1 MLVFS
6 RTNGFDNLMLSFDGD
21 SHVFCI
27 VTKVAVFLVGAR
39 SVCGVVNNLIA
50 TVFAEIVFSVIFK
63 N

>member
-1 MLVFS
+1 
-6 RTNGFDNLMLSFDGD
+6 MLSFDGD

-39 SVCGVVNNLIA
+39 SVCGVVNNLVA
-50 TVFAEIVFSVIFK
+50 TVFAEIVFSVMFK